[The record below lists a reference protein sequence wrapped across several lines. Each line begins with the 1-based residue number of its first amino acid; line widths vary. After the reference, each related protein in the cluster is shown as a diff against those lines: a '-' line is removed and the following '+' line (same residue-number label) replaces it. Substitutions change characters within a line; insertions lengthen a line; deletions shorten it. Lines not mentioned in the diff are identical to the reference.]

1 MNNFITQYK
10 QYFAYLD
17 GSLIDSNGFKTTY
30 GITADTKREANRLL
44 AKAKRHY
51 LGTYKVD
58 ASRFR
63 VVLR

>member
-1 MNNFITQYK
+1 MSNFSTQYK

-17 GSLIDSNGFKTTY
+17 NSLIDSKGFKTTY
-30 GITADTKREANRLL
+30 GITADTKREATRLL

-51 LGTYKVD
+51 LGTYKID

-63 VVLR
+63 VILR